1 MLRGYTAL
9 RASCKSTISSGLL
22 KIIGFVILSE
32 TFCHPLSSFVIL
44 CHPLSSFVILCHP
57 LSSLAAFLALRSI
70 TARLFVSCDIASV

>member
-32 TFCHPLSSFVIL
+32 TFCHPLSS
-44 CHPLSSFVILCHP
+44 
-57 LSSLAAFLALRSI
+57 LAAFLALRSI